1 MPGRMAQERWHAS
14 SGYDYGLARQALAA
28 LYRAVGYRVCPSV
41 VGEGFCMNALL
52 LDEPGRLRPGV
63 WPDEESERGRLRL
76 RVQAVSVCGS
86 DLHYYKEGEIG
97 TAVAESPFVLG
108 HEFSAVVN
116 DERGE
121 EFGMPPGTLVAVDP
135 AEPCDRCE
143 WCMHRYTN
151 LCPNVRF
158 AGTAPVPGA
167 LREFY
172 HARPQELY
180 PVPEGF
186 DDVDGALL
194 EPLGVAVHALEPF
207 AYRRELALELGC
219 DAAYADSAAF
229 VEATAGR
236 GADIVIE
243 ATDTSDGPEVAC
255 QVVRIGGR
263 VVLVGIPDGDRFEL
277 TASVARRKGLT
288 VKFSRRMGH
297 VYPRAISLVAS
308 GKVKL
313 RALVTHRFPL
323 YRGAEAFE
331 IQADRRDG
339 AVKAVI
345 KVGHEE

>member
-1 MPGRMAQERWHAS
+1 
-14 SGYDYGLARQALAA
+14 
-28 LYRAVGYRVCPSV
+28 

-63 WPDEESERGRLRL
+63 WPDEKSERGRLHL
-76 RVQAVSVCGS
+76 SVQVVSVCGS
-86 DLHYYKEGEIG
+86 DIHYYKEGKIG
-97 TAVAESPFVLG
+97 AAIAESPFVLG

-121 EFGMPPGTLVAVDP
+121 EFGILPGTLVAVDP

-143 WCMHRYTN
+143 WCMHGYTN

-172 HARPQELY
+172 NARPDELY
-180 PVPEGF
+180 PLPEGF
-186 DDVDGALL
+186 NAVDGALL
-194 EPLGVAVHALEPF
+194 EPLGVAVHALDLARVPLGATVAVVGMGAIGLLIAQVAQVAGASEMHVVEPL
-207 AYRRELALELGC
+207 AYRREIALRLVC
-219 DAAYADSAAF
+219 DAAHADPGALI
-229 VEATAGR
+229 EATAGR
-236 GADIVIE
+236 GSDVVIE
-243 ATDTSDGPEVAC
+243 ATDTPEGPDVAC

-263 VVLVGIPDGDRFEL
+263 VVLVGIPDGDWFSL

-297 VYPRAISLVAS
+297 VYPRAIGLVAA
-308 GKVKL
+308 GRVNL
-313 RALVTHRFPL
+313 GVIVTHRFPL
-323 YRGAEAFE
+323 ERGAEAFE

-345 KVGHEE
+345 KVGSEV

>member
-52 LDEPGRLRPGV
+52 FDEPGRLRPGV

-86 DLHYYKEGEIG
+86 DLHYYKEGGIG
-97 TAVAESPFVLG
+97 AAVAESPFVLG

-121 EFGMPPGTLVAVDP
+121 EFGMPPVTLVAVDP

-143 WCMHRYTN
+143 WCMHGYTN

-186 DDVDGALL
+186 DDV
-194 EPLGVAVHALEPF
+194 EPL
-207 AYRRELALELGC
+207 AYRQELALELGC

-297 VYPRAISLVAS
+297 VYPRAIGLVAA
-308 GKVKL
+308 GKVDL
-313 RALVTHRFPL
+313 DALVTHRFPL
-323 YRGAEAFE
+323 EGGAEAFALQTE
-331 IQADRRDG
+331 RRDG

-345 KVGHEE
+345 EVGHEE

>member
-1 MPGRMAQERWHAS
+1 
-14 SGYDYGLARQALAA
+14 
-28 LYRAVGYRVCPSV
+28 
-41 VGEGFCMNALL
+41 MNALL

-143 WCMHRYTN
+143 WCMHGYTN

-194 EPLGVAVHALEPF
+194 EPLGVAVHALDLARVPLGATVSVVGMGAIGLLIAQVARVAGAGEVHAVEPL

-229 VEATAGR
+229 LEATAGR

-313 RALVTHRFPL
+313 RTLVTHRFPL
-323 YRGAEAFE
+323 NRGAEAFE

-339 AVKAVI
+339 AVKAII

>member
-1 MPGRMAQERWHAS
+1 
-14 SGYDYGLARQALAA
+14 
-28 LYRAVGYRVCPSV
+28 
-41 VGEGFCMNALL
+41 
-52 LDEPGRLRPGV
+52 
-63 WPDEESERGRLRL
+63 
-76 RVQAVSVCGS
+76 
-86 DLHYYKEGEIG
+86 
-97 TAVAESPFVLG
+97 
-108 HEFSAVVN
+108 
-116 DERGE
+116 
-121 EFGMPPGTLVAVDP
+121 
-135 AEPCDRCE
+135 
-143 WCMHRYTN
+143 
-151 LCPNVRF
+151 
-158 AGTAPVPGA
+158 
-167 LREFY
+167 
-172 HARPQELY
+172 
-180 PVPEGF
+180 VPEGF

-194 EPLGVAVHALEPF
+194 EPLGVAVHALDLARVPLGATVAVVGMGAIGLLIAQVARVAGAGEVHAVEPL

-243 ATDTSDGPEVAC
+243 APDTSDGPEVAC

-297 VYPRAISLVAS
+297 VYPRAISLVTS

-323 YRGAEAFE
+323 NRGAEAFE